1 MGVTKTDFIR
11 GLQCPRMLWLDK
23 HHPEFKVIPPDVQE
37 KLDAGNEFGDKAMGI
52 FGPYVEVTTFKE
64 DSDKLDYQQMI
75 EKTKGA
81 ISLGVEVIC
90 EAAFSY
96 YGHYCAVDILRKNG
110 DCYDIYE
117 VKNSPQVED
126 IFVQDIAF
134 QRYLLKKCGVN
145 VKNCYVIYH
154 GPDEKNPFAIEDVT
168 DQATRYWRHVDDNI
182 WILGKIKF
190 QKEEV
195 LRDVGCHCEKPYR
208 CWYWDYCHKG

>member
-154 GPDEKNPFAIEDVT
+154 GPDEKNPFVIEDVT

-195 LRDVGCHCEKPYR
+195 LRDVGGHCEKPYR